1 MILNIVR
8 LIIVI
13 IGLMASMILF
23 YRFPKI
29 KGKSGANLMNIKL
42 SIVIPA
48 RNEEK
53 NIALLLDDLQK
64 QSVAIHEIIC
74 VDDASKD
81 NTKAIIQSFGVR
93 LVSIQE
99 KPHDWLGKS
108 WACASGA
115 SIATGDVLLFLDA
128 DVRLKEQA
136 LHRLISSYI
145 KEQSVVSVQPY
156 HKTQKFYEQFSLFF
170 NFVQIAGNGSALP
183 KPKNIGLFGP
193 VIMISQ
199 QDYQAIGGHKSVKN
213 CVVEDM
219 ALAQRLIDKKL
230 DYRVLIGDEDI
241 SFRMYGNGFKSLL
254 QGWTKNLATGAAKTP
269 FGIGVLVFFFI
280 SSLTSVPLQ
289 LIRFSILGNLSWIIV
304 YSVLYIIWIV
314 VLLQLIKKVGKFKIW
329 TVLIYPM
336 LLLVFLSVFI
346 VSLIKKI
353 FKLKVTWKGR
363 AIDTEEKQ

>member
-8 LIIVI
+8 FIIVI
-13 IGLMASMILF
+13 IGFLASIILF

-29 KGKSGANLMNIKL
+29 KEKSDDHHTGLKV
-42 SIVIPA
+42 SIIIPA

-53 NIALLLDDLQK
+53 NIALLLGDLQK
-64 QSVAIHEIIC
+64 QSLSIHEIIC
-74 VDDASKD
+74 VDDASED
-81 NTKAIIQSFGVR
+81 NTKAVIQGFGVK
-93 LVSIQE
+93 LVSVLE
-99 KPHDWLGKS
+99 KPQDWLGKS
-108 WACASGA
+108 WACANGA
-115 SIATGDVLLFLDA
+115 KMATGDVFLFLDA
-128 DVRLKEQA
+128 DVRLNEYA
-136 LHRLISSYI
+136 LDRLIASYI
-145 KEQSVVSVQPY
+145 EAQSVISAQPY

-170 NFVQIAGNGSALP
+170 NLVQIAGNGSALP

-193 VIMISQ
+193 IIMISRR
-199 QDYQAIGGHKSVKN
+199 DYETIGGHERVKN

-304 YSVLYIIWIV
+304 YSVLYITWV
-314 VLLQLIKKVGKFKIW
+314 VVILQLMKKVGKFKHWVI
-329 TVLIYPM
+329 LIYPI
-336 LLLVFLSVFI
+336 LLLAFLGVFI
-346 VSLIKKI
+346 VSLVKKI
-353 FKLKVTWKGR
+353 FKLKVIWKGR